1 MRIFFFLLFLPS
13 TILAQQNSTFGTVSG
28 HVYCSD
34 TQLPA
39 RLGRIVLSPI
49 PDPPA
54 AGPAAKKEQS
64 EPRIVFAEIG
74 LDGSFLFPHVTP
86 GNYYVVADRP
96 GYIAP
101 ESQFT
106 DAEIGSLAPEMR
118 ELIAKSVPTI
128 SVVENKTTTIDVYL
142 HRGAAISGI
151 LRYDDGSPVPMDQVD
166 ILRRDKTGQWVLLD
180 TEMPPFTDDLGHF
193 RISGLPA
200 GEYILNSSFQSSGLL
215 SIFGESDKPLNIY
228 YGDVFFKKDAKSI
241 KLTDGE
247 EYSGADITFRLS
259 KLHTISG
266 SLTNVSG
273 QPINSGHIALFTVP
287 DNIQIALAFVD
298 EDDATFYIDLVPEG
312 QYTLRVTEARDV
324 NVQVDR
330 DTKDPNQISDIK
342 RTTLQTYGDYQA
354 PLEVTGDITGLNLT
368 VPSRPSQNRPP
379 RPARELRHP
388 APARM

>member
-1 MRIFFFLLFLPS
+1 MRILLILSLLS
-13 TILAQQNSTFGTVSG
+13 TLALAQQDGVTGTVSG
-28 HVYCSD
+28 HVYCAD
-34 TQLPA
+34 TQHPA
-39 RLGRIVLSPI
+39 RFARVALVPL
-49 PDPPA
+49 PPA
-54 AGPAAKKEQS
+54 VTSPSATKPTPQVYVAITRS
-64 EPRIVFAEIG
+64 
-74 LDGSFLFPHVTP
+74 DGSFLITHVPP
-86 GNYYVVADRP
+86 GDYYVSVSYP
-96 GYIAP
+96 GYLTP
-101 ESQFT
+101 EYQFSPDDLLQPT
-106 DAEIGSLAPEMR
+106 ADVRKRILETIPILTVAAN
-118 ELIAKSVPTI
+118 KSASVSVTI
-128 SVVENKTTTIDVYL
+128 
-142 HRGAAISGI
+142 HRGAVISGS
-151 LRYDDGSPVPMDQVD
+151 LRYDDGSPIPDIEIVPLHRAPDGSWAELTQFSSNNS
-166 ILRRDKTGQWVLLD
+166 LFENGG
-180 TEMPPFTDDLGHF
+180 TDDLGHF
-193 RISGLPA
+193 RIRSLPP
-200 GEYILNSSFQSSGLL
+200 GEYSLEVPRSYGVGLL
-215 SIFGESDKPLNIY
+215 GVY

>member
-128 SVVENKTTTIDVYL
+128 SVVENKTTTIDVHL
-142 HRGAAISGI
+142 HRGGAVSGI
-151 LRYDDGSPVPMDQVD
+151 LRYDDGSPVPFVQLD
-166 ILRRDKTGQWVLLD
+166 ILRHDKSGQWVPLD
-180 TEMPPFTDDLGHF
+180 TGVPALTDDLGHF

-200 GEYILNSSFQSSGLL
+200 GEYILSSGFNSQDVL

-228 YGDVFFKKDAKSI
+228 YGDVFFRKDAKTI
-241 KLTDGE
+241 KISDGE
-247 EYSGADITFRLS
+247 DSSGDNITIPLS
-259 KLHTISG
+259 KLHSISG
-266 SLTNVSG
+266 SLRNVSG
-273 QPINSGHIALFTVP
+273 HLINTGEVALYTMP
-287 DNIQIALAFVD
+287 DNIKIVSTQVESEDSAFHMD
-298 EDDATFYIDLVPEG
+298 FVPEG
-312 QYTLRVTEARDV
+312 HYVLRVTNARDV
-324 NVQVDR
+324 TRQTIQPPPGSTDPPKDVETLVQEYAPYEAPFEVV
-330 DTKDPNQISDIK
+330 
-342 RTTLQTYGDYQA
+342 GDMTA
-354 PLEVTGDITGLNLT
+354 VNLT
-368 VPSRPSQNRPP
+368 IPP
-379 RPARELRHP
+379 KAK
-388 APARM
+388 